1 MMTEDLRSA
10 VDGRPDEPV
19 DWESERRWNDRA
31 WVQVGLIV
39 LITSGVAIAL
49 NVALSVTLGHPN
61 NGGIGGGLG
70 AVIASWWNGRRVRR
84 QIAEE
89 TGLSPWQ
96 VPIVGRWLR
105 QGHIPRDPQARKA
118 MAALVR
124 KQQRALTKG
133 RRWVLPAMMAAFAAG
148 GVVSLVL
155 EELALGIVLLLAS
168 ALLIPALLTQRRN
181 IERLPRIEKE
191 LAAPTGVSAP
201 PVGS

>member
-1 MMTEDLRSA
+1 MTEDLRSA
-10 VDGRPDEPV
+10 VDRKPDEPV
-19 DWESERRWNDRA
+19 DWEAERRWNDRP

-39 LITSGVAIAL
+39 LIASGVAIAL

-105 QGHIPRDPQARKA
+105 QGRIPRDPQARKA

-133 RRWVLPAMMAAFAAG
+133 RRWVLPAMMATFAAG

-155 EELALGIVLLLAS
+155 GEFALGIVLLVAS
-168 ALLIPALLTQRRN
+168 ALLTPALLTQRRN
-181 IERLPRIEKE
+181 IEQLPHIEKE
-191 LAAPTGVSAP
+191 LAAPTGAAAP